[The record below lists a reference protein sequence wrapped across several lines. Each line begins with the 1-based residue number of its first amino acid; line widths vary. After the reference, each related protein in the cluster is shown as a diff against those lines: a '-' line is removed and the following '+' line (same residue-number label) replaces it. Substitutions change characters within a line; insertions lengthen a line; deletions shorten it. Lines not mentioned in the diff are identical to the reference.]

1 MKSTF
6 RKWMTAIPKSG
17 IFAVLLAVVTLMHPR
32 HAGAAPAYALNE
44 RIQVSTTGA
53 WDKAT
58 IIEVGAAGSAH
69 EGEFKVHFDGY
80 AASYD
85 RWLQPVYFR
94 KMTAQAEAVPA
105 PIIAK
110 TAAYALNER
119 IQVNTTGSWDKATI
133 IEVGTAG
140 SGHENEFKVHYDG
153 YAASYDRWL
162 LPVYFRKV
170 DGGVPTTS
178 APAPTTTAAPAAAP
192 TTSAPAASQNA
203 PAGSDA
209 GGPRLGKY
217 NINSFGAVDRPPLY
231 LGHIEILGGG
241 KYRISRRSSGDYY
254 GEGTYSFDTAAKAVS
269 WLSGPCKDDA
279 WGGAFVIEREGKTH
293 KITLRR
299 GTVATN
305 SLD

>member
-1 MKSTF
+1 MAAT
-6 RKWMTAIPKSG
+6 PKAG
-17 IFAVLLAVVTLMHPR
+17 FFAVLLAFVALAPPHE
-32 HAGAAPAYALNE
+32 AGAAPAYLLNE

-58 IIEVGAAGSAH
+58 IIEVGTAGSAH

-110 TAAYALNER
+110 TAAYQLNDR
-119 IQVNTTGSWDKATI
+119 IQVNTLGSWDKASI
-133 IEVGTAG
+133 IEIGTAG

-170 DGGVPTTS
+170 EGGAAAATAPAISAAPVAAPTAS
-178 APAPTTTAAPAAAP
+178 APAPG
-192 TTSAPAASQNA
+192 QNA
-203 PAGSDA
+203 PAGNDA
-209 GGPRLGKY
+209 SGPRPGKY
-217 NINSFGAVDRPPLY
+217 NINSFGAVGRPPLY
-231 LGHIEILGGG
+231 LGHIELQAGG
-241 KYRISRRSSGDYY
+241 KYRVSRRSDGGYY
-254 GEGTYSFDTAAKAVS
+254 GEGTYSFDAAARAVK
-269 WLSGPCKDDA
+269 WLSGPCKDDG
-279 WGGAFVIEREGKTH
+279 WGGSFVIEREGKTH

-305 SLD
+305 SAD